1 MPIKNFI
8 SAIGFKPK
16 ENTSGIFI
24 KLFSDGYCIEIDF
37 EKEIINYG
45 NKIIC
50 ESKTSQNFSQSEN
63 FVVLECVNRLLEKGY
78 KPENITLEKTWNAGH
93 GTSGRLDICVTR
105 DDGSEY
111 LLIECKTYGS
121 AFEKEFARMKKDGG
135 QLFTYFKFSNKA
147 DLIMLYASELNG
159 SDIIFRN
166 EIVKIEDDY
175 RTGDVKDFFEK
186 WNKLTKD
193 NGIFENWVNPYN
205 FESKALTINDLEEI
219 KQEDSSFIFNRFLEI
234 LRHNVVS
241 DKGNAFNRIFTL
253 FLCKIYD
260 EKDKED
266 SHKELE
272 FQWFESPFTYE
283 GVYYE
288 KDTHVTFQIR
298 LTDLYKK
305 GMKAFLEKN
314 VTDFSE
320 TEFNNRYS
328 FLTEEQ
334 RNPILQEFRKVRLE
348 KNNEFAIKDVYD
360 EQSFYDNAIVV
371 KEIVELLQGYKLR
384 YTKKQQYLSDFF
396 ELLLTTGLKQE
407 SGQFFTPVP
416 VAQFVIKSLPIDK
429 IIKEK
434 LHQGEKDEYLPYVI
448 DYAAGS
454 GHFLTETMHEVQR
467 IIDNNEFN
475 DIKAEVKRFIKQA
488 KEYHFDWAFDYVYG
502 IEKDYR
508 LVKVGKVGCYLH
520 GDGLA
525 NVIHSDGLANFEH
538 KDYKGKLA
546 VKDKNFKQENKQ
558 FDIIISN
565 PPYSVSAFKNAARQF
580 YKDDDFELY
589 DKLTDNSSEIECLFI
604 ERTKQLLK
612 DGGVAGII
620 LPSSIL
626 SNTGIYSK
634 SREIILQY
642 FDIVGITELGSN
654 TFMATGT
661 NTVTLFLRRRN
672 NYESKNLKIAIEK
685 FFTDFQDV
693 TLNTVEKPF
702 SKYVHYV
709 WEGISFDDYTSL
721 LKKESNKKIEEHE
734 LFKEYCKKNKSY
746 SLIQFLKQ
754 EIEDPKNI
762 ELIEKLEE
770 KKEKAEKDFWNNI
783 LENEKEKLLYF
794 IIAHPQKVVVV
805 KSGEKD
811 AEKRFLGYEFS
822 NRRGSEGIHPIQ
834 RGKNIED
841 CTQLFDP
848 EVFDN
853 PTKASTYIYKAF
865 AGDYDFAIDEALQ
878 NNVSRHNL
886 VDMLTFDR
894 VEFEKN
900 ISLSVKK
907 KVKIESRW
915 ELKRFDEAAQIIRG
929 VTYSKGD
936 QTSDRTDK
944 IILTADNITLNGSLE
959 IKKEV
964 FLNNDFEISN
974 DKKLAKNDIFICF
987 SSGSK
992 EHLGKVAFIEKN
1004 TEYFAGG
1011 FMGIIRVNSNNEPKY
1026 FFQLLNTIL
1035 RQTIRDVGSGSNI
1048 NNLSGIINEVKIPL
1062 PPLDIQQKI
1071 VAEIEVLE
1079 AKEKRA
1085 KEEIESLK
1093 NSIDSLFITTNTS
1106 SLKNLLID
1114 INPSKS
1120 EAVKHSDDSN
1130 VSFLSMADVSNE
1142 GQIINLQTK
1151 KLKEVKSGFT
1161 FFQENDVLVAK
1172 ITPCTENG
1180 KGALVPKLENNIGF
1194 GSTEFFV
1201 LRTDQEKLLPKI
1213 LFYFT
1218 QSKDFRI
1225 NAEKEMTGT
1234 SGHRRVPK
1242 SFIENYEI
1250 PITSIS
1256 EQQKIVSE
1264 IEKIEQKI
1272 SALQKEIDEIPKQ
1285 KEAILKN
1292 YL

>member
-1 MPIKNFI
+1 M
-8 SAIGFKPK
+8 IGFQPK
-16 ENTSGIFI
+16 ENAKDIFI
-24 KLFSDGYCIEIDF
+24 KKYPDGYIIEIDF
-37 EKEIINYG
+37 HKEIIKYG
-45 NKIIC
+45 DKIIC
-50 ESKTSQNFSQSEN
+50 ESKTTQNFSQSEN
-63 FVVLECVNRLLEKGY
+63 FVVLECVNRLLVKGY
-78 KPENITLEKTWNAGH
+78 KPENITLEKTWAAGH

-105 DDGSEY
+105 EDGSEY
-111 LLIECKTYGS
+111 LLIECKTHGKE
-121 AFEKEFARMKKDGG
+121 FEKEFTRMKKDGG

-147 DLIMLYASELNG
+147 DVIMLYSSELKG
-159 SDIIFRN
+159 KKIVYRN
-166 EIVKIEDDY
+166 EIVKVEEDY
-175 RTGDVKDFFEK
+175 RTGDVKDFYDK

-193 NGIFENWVNPYN
+193 NGVFDKWVKPYN

-266 SHKELE
+266 TDKELE

-283 GVYYE
+283 GVHYE

-320 TEFNNRYS
+320 SEFNNRYS

-334 RNPILQEFRKVRLE
+334 RSPILQEFRKVRLE

-360 EQSFYDNAIVV
+360 EQSFYDNAVVV

-416 VAQFVIKSLPIDK
+416 VAQFVIKSLPIDN

-434 LHQGEKDEYLPYVI
+434 LQNGEKGEYLPYVI

-467 IIDNNEFN
+467 IIDNNEFP
-475 DIKAEVKRFIKQA
+475 DVKAEVKRFIKQA
-488 KEYHFDWAFDYVYG
+488 KEFHFDWAFDYVYG

-546 VKDKNFKQENKQ
+546 IKDKNFEKDNKQ
-558 FDIIISN
+558 FDIIVSN
-565 PPYSVSAFKNAARQF
+565 PPYSVAAFKNAARQF
-580 YKDDDFELY
+580 YKDGDFELY

-672 NYESKNLKIAIEK
+672 NYESKNLKIAVDK

-693 TLNTVEKPF
+693 NLNGIEKPVT
-702 SKYVHYV
+702 KYVNHV
-709 WEGISFDDYTSL
+709 WENISFEDYISL
-721 LKKESNKKIEEHE
+721 LKKEPNKTVIEHE
-734 LFKEYCKKNKSY
+734 IYKEYQKK
-746 SLIQFLKQ
+746 LKA
-754 EIEDPKNI
+754 K
-762 ELIEKLEE
+762 
-770 KKEKAEKDFWNNI
+770 
-783 LENEKEKLLYF
+783 NEKEFWNLLLEKETDKLYYF
-794 IIAHPQKVVVV
+794 IIAYPQKVVLV

-841 CTQLFDP
+841 CTQLFDA
-848 EVFDN
+848 EIFDN
-853 PTKASTYIYKAF
+853 PEKASTYIYKAF
-865 AGDYDFAIDEALQ
+865 AGDYDFPIDE
-878 NNVSRHNL
+878 VMKKHVDRIGL

-894 VEFEKN
+894 AEFEKN
-900 ISLSVKK
+900 INLNSKK
-907 KVKIESRW
+907 K
-915 ELKRFDEAAQIIRG
+915 
-929 VTYSKGD
+929 
-936 QTSDRTDK
+936 
-944 IILTADNITLNGSLE
+944 
-959 IKKEV
+959 
-964 FLNNDFEISN
+964 
-974 DKKLAKNDIFICF
+974 
-987 SSGSK
+987 
-992 EHLGKVAFIEKN
+992 
-1004 TEYFAGG
+1004 
-1011 FMGIIRVNSNNEPKY
+1011 
-1026 FFQLLNTIL
+1026 
-1035 RQTIRDVGSGSNI
+1035 
-1048 NNLSGIINEVKIPL
+1048 
-1062 PPLDIQQKI
+1062 
-1071 VAEIEVLE
+1071 
-1079 AKEKRA
+1079 
-1085 KEEIESLK
+1085 
-1093 NSIDSLFITTNTS
+1093 
-1106 SLKNLLID
+1106 
-1114 INPSKS
+1114 
-1120 EAVKHSDDSN
+1120 
-1130 VSFLSMADVSNE
+1130 
-1142 GQIINLQTK
+1142 
-1151 KLKEVKSGFT
+1151 
-1161 FFQENDVLVAK
+1161 
-1172 ITPCTENG
+1172 
-1180 KGALVPKLENNIGF
+1180 
-1194 GSTEFFV
+1194 
-1201 LRTDQEKLLPKI
+1201 
-1213 LFYFT
+1213 
-1218 QSKDFRI
+1218 
-1225 NAEKEMTGT
+1225 
-1234 SGHRRVPK
+1234 
-1242 SFIENYEI
+1242 
-1250 PITSIS
+1250 
-1256 EQQKIVSE
+1256 
-1264 IEKIEQKI
+1264 
-1272 SALQKEIDEIPKQ
+1272 
-1285 KEAILKN
+1285 
-1292 YL
+1292 